1 MAGWASHARLGAHL
15 KLGAFAPAPRRHSV
29 EQTRPGS
36 WHPHDTCA
44 VKRCWPISRAY
55 GAARVPP
62 MAALHCWRPGQATVP
77 MCVQLAGM
85 PGPLDAKG
93 RGHWGE
99 DENGQRLQ
107 LAAVA
112 HDDSAPHDGDGG
124 EEVMP
129 GCAKLYPQRLLRRQA
144 LTTSSTASRTAD
156 MEQGT
161 ALLRKSPCPSAGCKP
176 SRLFTAIASTPA
188 HEH

>member
-1 MAGWASHARLGAHL
+1 
-15 KLGAFAPAPRRHSV
+15 
-29 EQTRPGS
+29 
-36 WHPHDTCA
+36 
-44 VKRCWPISRAY
+44 
-55 GAARVPP
+55 

-99 DENGQRLQ
+99 DENGRRLQ

-112 HDDSAPHDGDGG
+112 LDDSAPHDGDGG

-161 ALLRKSPCPSAGCKP
+161 ALLRKSPCPSAECKP
-176 SRLFTAIASTPA
+176 SRLFTAIASIVRTAMLRLPHHA
-188 HEH
+188 ICANVLPSPCKVSTRTRSACFTRDRLHACRGCHGTIWVQVCGARSFGQ

>member
-1 MAGWASHARLGAHL
+1 MASERHLRGKKVLANLKGLRGCPCPSHGC
-15 KLGAFAPAPRRHSV
+15 FI
-29 EQTRPGS
+29 Q
-36 WHPHDTCA
+36 
-44 VKRCWPISRAY
+44 
-55 GAARVPP
+55 
-62 MAALHCWRPGQATVP
+62 CWRPGQATVP

-176 SRLFTAIASTPA
+176 SRLFTAIASNRSEPHHPTATVAEVYPRGHTPA
-188 HEH
+188 R